1 MKVDTYKIDGT
12 KASKKAELSDSVFA
26 IEPNET
32 LMYEDVRRHL
42 ANKRQGT
49 AKTKD
54 RSEVTGSRKK
64 LYRQKGTGNAR
75 RGSAQAGI
83 LKGGGTFF
91 GPKPRTYTVKMTKKM
106 RQIARKSALSLKAS
120 NRSVMVIED
129 FTFEQPKT
137 SQITDILKALEINGK
152 KVLLL
157 TAVTDHMVY
166 KSGRNI
172 PKVQIIEANKPTTYD
187 LMYADVLLIQKSAID
202 VLENSIEPK
211 GEEVAA

>member
-120 NRSVMVIED
+120 NSSVMVIED

-172 PKVQIIEANKPTTYD
+172 PKVQVIEANKPTTYD

>member
-120 NRSVMVIED
+120 NSSVMVIED